1 MEEIKSE
8 TDDLC
13 IGLNN
18 IGISFIEK
26 KECKEASKNH
36 EEDIKKD
43 NSKEKT
49 NFNKGICKV
58 LYNKAIEN
66 YEKDLSSNPQDVNNL
81 KQLALLYKKVGKFNE
96 SAEAIDKLLA
106 LDPENED
113 YKKNKILIQQI
124 QDEKNDLQAKIKDKN
139 YSQAEILCQK
149 LLEQAPQAY
158 DIQKEYIL
166 LLINNNKY
174 HELLLFLLKDV
185 SEENKNIYKDLNFY
199 LALSLY
205 YECKFEEAKELISLL
220 KNNEIKDDLNKQCD
234 DILKKIE
241 SNESVI
247 NEGEELTMEKEFD
260 KAIGLYDSE
269 IEKKENTK
277 AFNSLLLSKRA
288 FCYYKK
294 EKYDKALEDCNKSIN
309 INPNNSYSYVIR
321 GMINT
326 KMKSEDAKEDFEK
339 AKEIDP
345 SFSGLAEEFKNDDES
360 SEITPK
366 GKKKDNKQ
374 IERFIKEIPYVLKPS
389 GDDIDRNNNCLN
401 TIPKSKLKINKEN
414 KTSIEELE
422 NKENKEI
429 INDDE
434 ISLGIKV
441 FKQDLNFKLGLNKNL
456 NYKNE
461 KSAIVVKRILYTI
474 SIQEEK
480 DITFNSKFIE
490 KIEKIA
496 ELKCSDEQKAE
507 ELEKIVQ
514 NTGLYIPLKMNI
526 GGLYTFN
533 TEKINKKE
541 KKEFLS
547 EISVGTYLE
556 QYLTEIKG
564 SYKHKKSQE
573 EDMDFC
579 KIRRSCSG
587 GEMNKDYDE
596 WIKSVN
602 IKNSV
607 FMEYSEFRD
616 IFDFLDENLK
626 KQLEKPINIIKNKYK
641 RKINY
646 MKIIEG
652 LKNNRGEQI
661 FLEDCK
667 DLPEVYTDKILFK
680 KGYKVFEKHEY
691 EVNKSYKDIIIGMK
705 VNSLK
710 EKNGTPI
717 FHNPLLKKEISIIF
731 KPDLMCDMD
740 YEIKVYLMKYPE

>member
-1 MEEIKSE
+1 MEETKSE

-26 KECKEASKNH
+26 NDCKKASKNN
-36 EEDIKKD
+36 EEDINKN
-43 NSKEKT
+43 NSEEKT

-58 LYNKAIEN
+58 LYNKAIES
-66 YEKDLSSNPQDVNNL
+66 YEKDLSSNPKDVNNL

-96 SAEAIDKLLA
+96 SAEVIDKLLV

-124 QDEKNDLQAKIKDKN
+124 QNEKNDLQTKIMDKN
-139 YSQAEILCQK
+139 YSQVEILCQK

-158 DIQKEYIL
+158 DIQKDYIL
-166 LLINNNKY
+166 SLINNYKY
-174 HELLLFLLKDV
+174 HELLLFLLNDV
-185 SEENKNIYKDLNFY
+185 SEENKNIYKDLKFY

-234 DILKKIE
+234 DILKKIG

-247 NEGEELTMEKEFD
+247 NEGEKLIIEKEFD
-260 KAIGLYDSE
+260 KAIGFYDSE

-294 EKYDKALEDCNKSIN
+294 EKYDKALEDCNKSISIN
-309 INPNNSYSYVIR
+309 INNSYSYIIR
-321 GMINT
+321 GMIKT
-326 KMKSEDAKEDFEK
+326 QMKSEDAKEDFIK

-345 SFSGLAEEFKNDDES
+345 SFSNLPKEIDPSFSFSNLPKDDES
-360 SEITPK
+360 FNISPK
-366 GKKKDNKQ
+366 GKKSKKQ

-389 GDDIDRNNNCLN
+389 GDDIDRNNYCLN
-401 TIPKSKLKINKEN
+401 QIPKNKLKIYQEN

-434 ISLGIKV
+434 ISLGLKV
-441 FKQDLNFKLGLNKNL
+441 FKQDINFKFGLNKNL
-456 NYKNE
+456 NIKHE

-474 SIQEEK
+474 SINEEE

-490 KIEKIA
+490 KIEKLI
-496 ELKCSDEQKAE
+496 ELKCSDQQKTE

-533 TEKINKKE
+533 TEKINKK
-541 KKEFLS
+541 
-547 EISVGTYLE
+547 T
-556 QYLTEIKG
+556 
-564 SYKHKKSQE
+564 
-573 EDMDFC
+573 
-579 KIRRSCSG
+579 KIR
-587 GEMNKDYDE
+587 
-596 WIKSVN
+596 
-602 IKNSV
+602 
-607 FMEYSEFRD
+607 
-616 IFDFLDENLK
+616 
-626 KQLEKPINIIKNKYK
+626 
-641 RKINY
+641 
-646 MKIIEG
+646 
-652 LKNNRGEQI
+652 
-661 FLEDCK
+661 
-667 DLPEVYTDKILFK
+667 
-680 KGYKVFEKHEY
+680 
-691 EVNKSYKDIIIGMK
+691 
-705 VNSLK
+705 
-710 EKNGTPI
+710 
-717 FHNPLLKKEISIIF
+717 IF
-731 KPDLMCDMD
+731 KRSHCRC
-740 YEIKVYLMKYPE
+740 IFRTIFNI